1 MIKQVCTAAYIL
13 QEKKNTQSLLN
24 MSFIN
29 DDN

>member
-1 MIKQVCTAAYIL
+1 MIKQVCTAAYML
-13 QEKKNTQSLLN
+13 QEKNTQSLLN